1 MSNIQR
7 LKKCLSRQGIKVKYQ
22 NQIYRLKSAHCS
34 ASVLLPETFKLEE
47 KAVKQ
52 LLQFA
57 GVQIP
62 GTSGHVCQACATSD
76 FHPGSIPPVG
86 SIVATTPDMVIPA
99 AIGTDIN
106 CGMRLI
112 KTGIPLQQGLEKQRE
127 LEALLTAVLLQDQ
140 RNVPVRGRSFAAL
153 FDDSPNAWLHALKPS
168 GIWEQADF
176 QRLERELQATLGLFE
191 IQAHSRYAPEA
202 FFEDRVYIRPASLGT
217 TGSGNHFVEIQVV
230 DKILDRHAAYHAGLK
245 AGELVVMI
253 HSGSRNVG
261 FYVGGR
267 WMDKAKAAW
276 PAQDKHPESGLYG
289 LSGPLVS
296 EHLLAMGLAA
306 RYAWANRV
314 VLSELIRSVWLQTF
328 QEDNTQLV
336 VDIPHNIVLQ
346 NQGMNIQR
354 KGATPVYEDKL
365 ALIPGSMGNYSYL
378 VMGKG
383 NAHWLW
389 SCSHGAGRTVR
400 RQQMRAKEALL
411 MKNDHL
417 PWHCVTLNEAR
428 KVEEAPGAYKPVGP
442 VIEAQ
447 ENAQMIQ
454 SVARLRPWITFKA

>member
-1 MSNIQR
+1 
-7 LKKCLSRQGIKVKYQ
+7 
-22 NQIYRLKSAHCS
+22 
-34 ASVLLPETFKLEE
+34 
-47 KAVKQ
+47 
-52 LLQFA
+52 
-57 GVQIP
+57 
-62 GTSGHVCQACATSD
+62 
-76 FHPGSIPPVG
+76 
-86 SIVATTPDMVIPA
+86 
-99 AIGTDIN
+99 
-106 CGMRLI
+106 
-112 KTGIPLQQGLEKQRE
+112 
-127 LEALLTAVLLQDQ
+127 
-140 RNVPVRGRSFAAL
+140 
-153 FDDSPNAWLHALKPS
+153 
-168 GIWEQADF
+168 
-176 QRLERELQATLGLFE
+176 
-191 IQAHSRYAPEA
+191 
-202 FFEDRVYIRPASLGT
+202 
-217 TGSGNHFVEIQVV
+217 
-230 DKILDRHAAYHAGLK
+230 
-245 AGELVVMI
+245 
-253 HSGSRNVG
+253 
-261 FYVGGR
+261 
-267 WMDKAKAAW
+267 MDKAKAAW
-276 PAQDKHPESGLYG
+276 PAQAKHPESGLYG

-296 EHLLAMGLAA
+296 EYLLAMVVAA
-306 RYAWANRV
+306 RYAWAKRV

-346 NQGMNIQR
+346 KQGMNIHR
-354 KGATPVYEDKL
+354 KGATPAYEDKL